1 MREHRFYYGWIVVAA
16 MWVVYFGATG
26 AALYSTSILN
36 PLTLSAM
43 GIDTGLAGIAVSL
56 CTIMQAVTSPFAGM
70 LMAKKGVRFTI
81 ITGSIAGMTVILGMV
96 TLRITP
102 VLFLGLY
109 CLFGY
114 CVASGAIL
122 TSSTLI
128 TDWFEKDRSVAMSI
142 TVTAGAISGLVLP
155 PVVEA
160 IVRKYDWHYGWY
172 TSLLMLIISV
182 LVVIFFIRNKPED
195 MGLEKYG
202 IREAKKKSATNGL
215 DLKQTLKTYDFYL
228 YALTSGARQMIYYAI
243 LGYLVV
249 HVVSKGISY
258 QTAAYMMSTIAVTG
272 LAARLAAGFMGKMPV
287 HPRLFHAISVAIMS
301 ISALLMYVG
310 ESPAAFFLAALCNGL
325 GFGIGHVFQP
335 LMLSY
340 LFGTKN
346 FPVINGTYYPIIC
359 IFGALGPVLTRRVCL
374 FTGSY
379 SSIFLYYCIF
389 AAVCALIS
397 MFIGEPLE
405 RILKDPEPE
414 PAADAGQES
423 GQMS

>member
-1 MREHRFYYGWIVVAA
+1 MRERKMYYGWIVVAA

-56 CTIMQAVTSPFAGM
+56 CTIMQAVTSPFAGI

-81 ITGSIAGMTVILGMV
+81 ITGSIAGMIVTIGMV

-102 VLFLGLY
+102 ALFLGLY

-122 TSSTLI
+122 PSSTLI

-155 PVVEA
+155 PVIEA
-160 IVRKYDWHYGWY
+160 IVRRYDWHYGWY
-172 TSLLMLIISV
+172 TSMLMLVISV
-182 LVVIFFIRNKPED
+182 LVVIIFIKDKPED
-195 MGLEKYG
+195 MGLEKLG
-202 IREAKKKSATNGL
+202 LNEAKQKSATNGL
-215 DLKQTLKTYDFYL
+215 TLKQTLKTPEFYL

-258 QTAAYMMSTIAVTG
+258 ETAAYMMSTIAVTG
-272 LAARLAAGFMGKMPV
+272 LVARLAAGYMGKMQV
-287 HPRLFHAISVAIMS
+287 HPKVFHAVSVGIMG
-301 ISALLMYVG
+301 ISALLMFVG
-310 ESPAAFFLAALCNGL
+310 DSPAVFFLAALCNGL

-340 LFGTKN
+340 LFGTRN
-346 FPVINGTYYPIIC
+346 FPVINGTYYPVIC
-359 IFGALGPVLTRRVCL
+359 IFGALGPVLTRAISL
-374 FTGSY
+374 LTGSY
-379 SSIFLYYCIF
+379 SSAFLYYCIF
-389 AAVCALIS
+389 AAVSTVVS

-405 RILKDPEPE
+405 RLIDDEQTEPIL
-414 PAADAGQES
+414 ES
-423 GQMS
+423 RAENS